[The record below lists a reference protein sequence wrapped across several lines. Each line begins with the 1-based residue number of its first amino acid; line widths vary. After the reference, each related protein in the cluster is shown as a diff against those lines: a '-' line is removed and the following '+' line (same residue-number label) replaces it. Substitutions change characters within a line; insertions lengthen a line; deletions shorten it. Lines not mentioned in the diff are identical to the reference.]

1 MAGPFIFI
9 GTHRLKDGTLETFQA
24 DSKVLAEVVESNE
37 PRMIAFNVF
46 ANEEGTEVS
55 VVQVHPD
62 AESMMLHMQVVRQH
76 ITDAYANSLDA
87 TTSMV
92 VYGPP
97 SDEVLAMMGP
107 SRLPWGARERQT
119 APSRRLHPFGR
130 RRLSAANGGC

>member
-9 GTHRLKDGTLETFQA
+9 GTHRLKDGKFDSFQA
-24 DSKVLAEVVESNE
+24 DSKALAEVVASSE

-76 ITDAYANSLDA
+76 ITEAYADSLDA
-87 TTSMV
+87 TTSML

-97 SDEVLAMMGP
+97 TDEALRVMTHLASPEVPISIKPRHLAGFT
-107 SRLPWGARERQT
+107 R
-119 APSRRLHPFGR
+119 
-130 RRLSAANGGC
+130 SAAAD

>member
-9 GTHRLKDGTLETFQA
+9 GTHMLKDGKLESFQA
-24 DSKVLAEVVESNE
+24 DSKALAEVVESSE

-76 ITDAYANSLDA
+76 ISEAYADSLDA
-87 TTSMV
+87 TASML

-97 SDEVLAMMGP
+97 SDEVLGMMTHLASDGTP
-107 SRLPWGARERQT
+107 VSVKPRHLAGFTR
-119 APSRRLHPFGR
+119 
-130 RRLSAANGGC
+130 SAAAD

>member
-9 GTHRLKDGTLETFQA
+9 GTHRLRDGTLESFQA
-24 DSKVLAEVVESNE
+24 DSKALAEVVESNE

-97 SDEVLAMMGP
+97 SDEVLAMMTHLASPGVP
-107 SRLPWGARERQT
+107 VSVKPRHLAGFTR
-119 APSRRLHPFGR
+119 
-130 RRLSAANGGC
+130 SAAAE